1 MITGRR
7 TRLSAAGAIALS
19 ILAPALASAGAPSPL
34 VGTVADFHGKYGLVV
49 RDANGRVV
57 DVVLHRGTIIKPEG
71 LRLERGMQ
79 VTVLGQAAD
88 RAFAADQI
96 DTPYK
101 LPPSRDA
108 KRKLARTGNDLP
120 QDRGFSEPAGRLR
133 TDQSPAD
140 RAEPRV
146 KEPLVP

>member
-1 MITGRR
+1 MIAGRR
-7 TRLSAAGAIALS
+7 TRLLAAGAIALS
-19 ILAPALASAGAPSPL
+19 VLEPALASAEAPSRL

-49 RDANGRVV
+49 RDASGRVV
-57 DVVLHRGTIIKPEG
+57 DVVLHQGTVIKPEG

-88 RAFAADQI
+88 RAFAAAEI

-108 KRKLARTGNDLP
+108 KGKLARTGNDFP

-133 TDQSPAD
+133 SDQSPAD
-140 RAEPRV
+140 RPEPPV